1 MSAENPHPRRRLSEP
16 LGNPIRLSLVATL
29 ASAKEV
35 DFGTLRDTL
44 EVSDSMLSRQTNKLE
59 EAGLVKVRKGFV
71 GKRPRTWLSL
81 SSTGRKAWTAH
92 VAALKEILGDA

>member
-1 MSAENPHPRRRLSEP
+1 MSPSREHPRHRLSEG

-35 DFGTLRDTL
+35 DFATLRDTL

-59 EAGLVKVRKGFV
+59 AAGLLKVRKGFV

-81 SSTGRKAWTAH
+81 TSAGRKTWASH
-92 VAALKEILGDA
+92 VSALQEILGKD